1 MPPEIPVIEQPYF
14 TLEEMLQT
22 PNGQWKVLFATVG
35 SYGIAMPGSVRAP
48 SRRSGPKGGKNPCS
62 PSSGT
67 ERKSRSK
74 QRKGIGQSTSSLL
87 WFRCW
92 LPTWEPAKAGRVLAT
107 RNDTP
112 FRKSNVRR
120 KLNQILKKLDLAPA
134 EQAPCFSTCRV
145 SVLQA
150 KGARRL
156 DCGMGRALKP
166 ADDIW
171 VHAISRMNFADELC
185 AVLPCFSQPVCQR
198 ICGLVP
204 MDPNSRQLRRREV
217 QRKLL
222 TIRD

>member
-1 MPPEIPVIEQPYF
+1 MFAVIWNGKEVSVKTKKGYRTVNIEPALVQ
-14 TLEEMLQT
+14 ML
-22 PNGQWKVLFATVG
+22 ATH
-35 SYGIAMPGSVRAP
+35 
-48 SRRSGPKGGKNPCS
+48 
-62 PSSGT
+62 
-67 ERKSRSK
+67 
-74 QRKGIGQSTSSLL
+74 L
-87 WFRCW
+87 
-92 LPTWEPAKAGRVLAT
+92 EPAKAGRVLAT

-185 AVLPCFSQPVCQR
+185 
-198 ICGLVP
+198 
-204 MDPNSRQLRRREV
+204 
-217 QRKLL
+217 
-222 TIRD
+222 